1 MEASKETTRSLL
13 ATTELIQEVLSANRA
28 LARCSFPGPWREG
41 HAAALCALAVTVD
54 RSPLTGD
61 DVAALLKGVR
71 ASTRRLQRGR
81 AGGAA
86 EAPTI
91 ADIVG
96 RKTFA
101 GLDAATAAMLDAA
114 AAPSSLGPLPP
125 GPPCSASWPSS
136 RGG

>member
-1 MEASKETTRSLL
+1 MEASKETFRSLS
-13 ATTELIQEVLSANRA
+13 ATTELLQEVLSTTTA
-28 LARCSFPGPWREG
+28 LARCGAPGSLRDT
-41 HAAALCALAVTVD
+41 HAAALCALAVVVGKTSMAED
-54 RSPLTGD
+54 NIS
-61 DVAALLKGVR
+61 ALRKGVR

-114 AAPSSLGPLPP
+114 AAPVGVC
-125 GPPCSASWPSS
+125 GM
-136 RGG
+136 